1 MSKGKGIIPIPA
13 PREWVL
19 AGGAQH
25 AIDSGRA
32 HVVQKYIDRPYLL
45 DGFKSEVRLYFLVAS
60 VVPLKLLWYTEGSV
74 RLAAQRFE
82 AGQWDNPLVHIVNTA
97 QGKRVLGK
105 QRYAKFVAD
114 SPRKWSFA
122 KMASHLQKN
131 VTAGRNP
138 WQHILSQMKR
148 AIGIVLRAAAP
159 HMQDATQKRE
169 KKWHAFAL
177 MAADFLL
184 DTDLKPWL
192 TEIQEGPGLSHLAEA
207 VKEDFVPTMVAES
220 ARIGKL
226 VAVRLQHG
234 QSIAG
239 VENGTHFREILQ

>member
-1 MSKGKGIIPIPA
+1 
-13 PREWVL
+13 
-19 AGGAQH
+19 
-25 AIDSGRA
+25 
-32 HVVQKYIDRPYLL
+32 
-45 DGFKSEVRLYFLVAS
+45 
-60 VVPLKLLWYTEGSV
+60 
-74 RLAAQRFE
+74 
-82 AGQWDNPLVHIVNTA
+82 
-97 QGKRVLGK
+97 
-105 QRYAKFVAD
+105 
-114 SPRKWSFA
+114 
-122 KMASHLQKN
+122 
-131 VTAGRNP
+131 
-138 WQHILSQMKR
+138 
-148 AIGIVLRAAAP
+148 
-159 HMQDATQKRE
+159 MQDATQKRE